1 MRIFTAT
8 PLFGCLADPSHQVL
22 PLSLLCLSFGRCRS
36 IQRMLS
42 GAATRDFFVNPC
54 ARMLWAFFGQRKKK
68 TDSPLALCGLGFVC
82 QTISSV
88 G

>member
-22 PLSLLCLSFGRCRS
+22 ALSLLCLSLARCRS

-42 GAATRDFFVNPC
+42 GTATRDFFINPC
-54 ARMLWAFFGQRKKK
+54 ARMLWAFFSERKK